1 MTSVLVN
8 VLVLSLFAV
17 ERLILRFKDFVSL
30 VLCLAALCFLLYYYN
45 NPHYRLYS
53 ALLLLRIPAQH
64 ALHSS
69 RLRSPLLFLLVFVVA
84 ALVMPRTTR
93 GKAAQRANAEYTRN
107 SKITASTNAVPSDES
122 IASDVYAAIKQG
134 MREQRKDASFHII
147 KKYHNIVF
155 KII

>member
-1 MTSVLVN
+1 
-8 VLVLSLFAV
+8 
-17 ERLILRFKDFVSL
+17 
-30 VLCLAALCFLLYYYN
+30 
-45 NPHYRLYS
+45 
-53 ALLLLRIPAQH
+53 
-64 ALHSS
+64 
-69 RLRSPLLFLLVFVVA
+69 
-84 ALVMPRTTR
+84 MPRTTR

-107 SKITASTNAVPSDES
+107 SKITASITARPAGAICVLYDES

>member
-1 MTSVLVN
+1 
-8 VLVLSLFAV
+8 
-17 ERLILRFKDFVSL
+17 
-30 VLCLAALCFLLYYYN
+30 
-45 NPHYRLYS
+45 
-53 ALLLLRIPAQH
+53 
-64 ALHSS
+64 
-69 RLRSPLLFLLVFVVA
+69 
-84 ALVMPRTTR
+84 MPRTTR

-107 SKITASTNAVPSDES
+107 SKITASSSLRSIGAPYSTAITARPAGAICVLYDES